1 MPTGQAFLAGL
12 TCPATKPRRPSVPGL
27 RPNATEAALT
37 ELVDARTGEILP
49 AGDVA
54 ALTIPGEV
62 TVPST
67 LEQATVLLDG
77 VGGLLSAGYWGTSAI
92 VYAYTEPDQ
101 GRRTDLGEKS
111 PRLSFTEF
119 ADRGIRGLTTRNSV
133 RKYQEAWQYAVDT
146 GWAEP
151 AEPGGRFV
159 LPAEPFKE
167 ATEAHVS
174 NNSGDNEWYTPP
186 EYVAAARAVMGGI
199 DLDPAS
205 SQAANEV
212 VRAETY
218 YTEADDGLSQ
228 RWAGRVWMNPPYARP
243 LVDRFCERL
252 AEAHTTGGVEQ
263 ACVLVNN
270 ATETGWFQSIAAVAS
285 AACFPRGR
293 VKFWH
298 PEKESAP
305 LQGQAVVYLG
315 RRAAEFTAE
324 FGAFGFVVTR

>member
-1 MPTGQAFLAGL
+1 MTDL
-12 TCPATKPRRPSVPGL
+12 V
-27 RPNATEAALT
+27 NAQ
-37 ELVDARTGEILP
+37 TGEIVP

-67 LEQATVLLDG
+67 LEQAMVLLDG

-92 VYAYTEPDQ
+92 VYAYTEPEDH
-101 GRRTDLGEKS
+101 GGDRRSEGFNDEKS
-111 PRLSFTEF
+111 SLNLAAF
-119 ADRGIRGLTTRNSV
+119 AELGIRGLKTRDSV
-133 RKYQEAWQYAVDT
+133 RKYRRAWQYAVDS

-151 AEPGGRFV
+151 AEPGGRLA

-205 SQAANEV
+205 SDAANEIV
-212 VRAETY
+212 GAETY
-218 YTEADDGLSQ
+218 YTEDDDGLSQ
-228 RWAGRVWMNPPYARP
+228 RWSGRVWMNPPYARP
-243 LVDRFCERL
+243 LVDQFCERL
-252 AEAHTTGGVEQ
+252 AEAHTNGGVEQ

-270 ATETGWFQSIAAVAS
+270 ATETGWFQSVAAVAS
-285 AACFPRGR
+285 AMCFPRGR

-315 RRAAEFTAE
+315 RRTAGFVAE
-324 FGAFGFVVTR
+324 FGEFGFVVNR